1 MAMKLDIIKTRTT
14 WNDASTSINR
24 NNLKVSAEI
33 TKLQN
38 ATYKNKGYFRDFLDL
53 TTAYPTATM
62 GSQAYVGTAYPYT
75 VYNWTGSSWTTTG
88 ATGGDES
95 VELGYYYTKEET
107 EAVVEDYHEVLT
119 QEEYDALET
128 YEDKLYFCY
137 EE

>member
-1 MAMKLDIIKTRTT
+1 MDLEVVKTQTT
-14 WNDASTSINR
+14 WNDAAESINR
-24 NNLKVSAEI
+24 NNLKVSTEI

-38 ATYKNKGYFRDFLDL
+38 ATYKNKGYFRDFRDL
-53 TTAYPTATM
+53 TTAYPTATI
-62 GSQAYVGTAYPYT
+62 GSQAYVGRAYPYT
-75 VYNWTGSSWTTTG
+75 VYNWTGSSWTTMG

-95 VELGYYYTKEET
+95 VDLVNYYTKEET

-128 YEDKLYFCY
+128 YEDKLYFCT